1 MSKFTMPSGDLLKR
15 LFSSYRR
22 GDSKEFFTA
31 AQELIEEEQQRNHH
45 VLARDLKKIL
55 ENGTSRPV
63 SSVHRFDLDQL
74 PQDRERGTT
83 LLEIRTP
90 QRYLGELIIS
100 PDLHDQVEIVLNE
113 YQAIQVLQANN
124 LRARQKLLLAG
135 PPGCGKTLCAE
146 VIASELGLPLIYTRF
161 DAVISS
167 YLGETAT
174 NLRKVFEYAQRGTWV
189 VFFDEFDAIGKSRE
203 DVEDHGELKR
213 VVNTFLQLLDN
224 FVSDSIFIAA
234 TNHERLL
241 DKALWRRFD
250 DILFF
255 DLPTTDQIRTLIDIK
270 LSSVRHRELN
280 IENFVNLMVG
290 WSHADVERVCIEAM
304 KIAVLR
310 RQTVINYEVF
320 LVAYERQRRRLDIV
334 QQTTK

>member
-1 MSKFTMPSGDLLKR
+1 MASGDLLKR
-15 LFSSYRR
+15 LFASYRR

-31 AQELIEEEQQRNHH
+31 AKELIAEEEQRNHH
-45 VLARDLKKIL
+45 VLAQDLQKIL
-55 ENGTSRPV
+55 ENGNNRPV
-63 SSVHRFDLDQL
+63 SSIQRFDLDQL

-90 QRYLGELIIS
+90 QRYLDELIVS
-100 PDLHDQVEIVLNE
+100 SELHDQIDIVLTE
-113 YQAIQVLQANN
+113 YRSLQVLQANN
-124 LRARQKLLLAG
+124 LKARQKLLLAG

-167 YLGETAT
+167 YLGETAA
-174 NLRKVFEYAQRGTWV
+174 NLRKVFDYAQRGTWV

-224 FVSDSIFIAA
+224 FVSESIFIAA

-241 DKALWRRFD
+241 DRALWRRFD

-255 DLPTTDQIRTLIDIK
+255 DRPTVDQIRTLIDIK
-270 LSSVRHRELN
+270 LSSFRHQELN
-280 IENFVNLMVG
+280 IDNFVELMAG
-290 WSHADVERVCIEAM
+290 WSHADVERVCLEAM
-304 KIAVLR
+304 KIGVLIQ
-310 RQTVINYEVF
+310 QTIITDEIF
-320 LVAYERQRRRLDIV
+320 MSAYERQRRRLEIV
-334 QQTTK
+334 KKTTQ

>member
-1 MSKFTMPSGDLLKR
+1 MASGDLLKR
-15 LFSSYRR
+15 LFASYRR
-22 GDSKEFFTA
+22 GDSKEFFIA
-31 AQELIEEEQQRNHH
+31 AQELIAEEEQRNHH
-45 VLARDLKKIL
+45 VLARDLQKIL
-55 ENGTSRPV
+55 ENGNGRPV
-63 SSVHRFDLDQL
+63 SSVRRFDLDQL

-90 QRYLGELIIS
+90 QRYLDELIIS
-100 PDLHDQVEIVLNE
+100 PELHDQIDVVLNE
-113 YQAIQVLQANN
+113 YRAIQVLQSNN

-167 YLGETAT
+167 YLGETAA

-203 DVEDHGELKR
+203 DVDDHGELKR

-241 DKALWRRFD
+241 DRALWRRFD

-255 DLPTTDQIRTLIDIK
+255 DRPTADQIRTLIDIK
-270 LSSVRHRELN
+270 LSSTRHRELN

-290 WSHADVERVCIEAM
+290 WSHADVERVCFEAM
-304 KIAVLR
+304 KIGVLLK
-310 RQTVINYEVF
+310 QTVINDEIF
-320 LVAYERQRRRLDIV
+320 MLAYERQHRRFEIV
-334 QQTTK
+334 QKTTR